1 MMTTYMYMY
10 EYYYTILSSSGF
22 KSTVSSTSQLASGG
36 RSLLEA
42 GKEETEV
49 PGVE

>member
-1 MMTTYMYMY
+1 MMSTHAQTQL
-10 EYYYTILSSSGF
+10 YTILSSSGF
-22 KSTVSSTSQLASGG
+22 SSTVSSTSQLASGG
-36 RSLLEA
+36 GRSSLEA